1 MNAVGAHAR
10 SATPHH
16 IRSVFP
22 LTPFAIIWPNGVVAA
37 PTAPVATA
45 AGMSVTL
52 FCMYAML
59 PAVVAHVT
67 ATTLVPMI
75 FFAVIP
81 SCLHPGT
88 KITAPPRPVSALSP
102 PADVPTTVVNFHQ
115 PGLSGALTHL
125 AMFDIALGTCLAAA
139 IVRDSHST
147 LPRSLSLLTRC
158 GGRRLCGKAT
168 GLPRMEYS
176 TRAMRVCGDA
186 WCVASARFV
195 RRRSS

>member
-22 LTPFAIIWPNGVVAA
+22 LTPFAIIWPNGVLAA

-139 IVRDSHST
+139 IVRVLT
-147 LPRSLSLLTRC
+147 LHFLAHSLSPHALWRPAPLWKSDGAPTDGIFDARD
-158 GGRRLCGKAT
+158 A
-168 GLPRMEYS
+168 
-176 TRAMRVCGDA
+176 RV
-186 WCVASARFV
+186 R
-195 RRRSS
+195 